1 MILSALLPRR
11 LFHACHVELWGRDL
25 DREPPAAPSLPPGLA
40 VACVTDREPAG
51 SPRRRGLAAAMAP
64 TPEPEIDARLASGR
78 RAYVVEGPPGI
89 LAYGWVTRGDEEI
102 AEVEGRI
109 RVGPSEAYIW
119 DCATLPAYRGRGL
132 YPALLGAIAR
142 DLAGSGV
149 TRVWIAARADNAPSL
164 RGLEKAGFE
173 RVADIRYVRLWR
185 WRRLAVRRR
194 TGQPP
199 PSVLPLPLRAVA

>member
-11 LFHACHVELWGRDL
+11 AFHACRIELWGRDL

-40 VACVTDREPAG
+40 VARVTDREPAG
-51 SPRRRGLAAAMAP
+51 SPRRRALVGAMAP
-64 TPEPEIDARLASGR
+64 TPAAEIDARLATGR
-78 RAYVVEGPPGI
+78 RAYVVEGPAGI

-109 RVGPSEAYIW
+109 RVGPGEAYIW

-142 DLAGSGV
+142 DLAADGV
-149 TRVWIAARADNAPSL
+149 TRAWIAARADNAPSL
-164 RGLEKAGFE
+164 RGLEKAGFQ
-173 RVADIRYVRLWR
+173 RAADIRYVRLWR
-185 WRRLAVRRR
+185 WRRLAVHRRAGA
-194 TGQPP
+194 TPAL
-199 PSVLPLPLRAVA
+199 LPLPLRAIA